1 MSLFKWQMYAA
12 QGMRNKWYSFLGED
26 MMEESDEDQD
36 SLKVIILFLR
46 EAQLLQVSRIVGRVA
61 TPPGKMTVALENL
74 RRSWNFVIKIK

>member
-36 SLKVIILFLR
+36 SLKVIILFSR
-46 EAQLLQVSRIVGRVA
+46 EAQLL
-61 TPPGKMTVALENL
+61 
-74 RRSWNFVIKIK
+74 